1 MSNKIITTCQHNF
14 TVSKWPHGGEY
25 QTCKNCGLSAPKSK
39 TMKEGTIIAQDFSP
53 KAVLRRLISF
63 EENRKLHP
71 MNMTM
76 SQIVEWHDELF
87 YIVEAAKIAL
97 AGTVKR

>member
-1 MSNKIITTCQHNF
+1 MSCRKLANMGDIKTT
-14 TVSKWPHGGEY
+14 
-25 QTCKNCGLSAPKSK
+25 
-39 TMKEGTIIAQDFSP
+39 KEGTVIAQDFSP
-53 KAVLRRLISF
+53 RTVLRRLISF
-63 EENRKLHP
+63 EEGRKIHP

-97 AGTVKR
+97 AGKVRR

>member
-1 MSNKIITTCQHNF
+1 MKKPH
-14 TVSKWPHGGEY
+14 TVK
-25 QTCKNCGLSAPKSK
+25 
-39 TMKEGTIIAQDFSP
+39 AQDFSP
-53 KAVLRRLISF
+53 KAVLRRLIDF

-76 SQIVEWHDELF
+76 SQIIEWHDELL

-97 AGTVKR
+97 CPATRRKP

>member
-1 MSNKIITTCQHNF
+1 MTKTTKEE
-14 TVSKWPHGGEY
+14 TVS
-25 QTCKNCGLSAPKSK
+25 
-39 TMKEGTIIAQDFSP
+39 AQDFSP
-53 KAVLRRLISF
+53 KAILRRLISF
-63 EENRKLHP
+63 EKNRTLHP

-97 AGTVKR
+97 AGKVKR